1 MVAEVALFDESL
13 ISPQVQAALPEG
25 YTLRPLRANDY
36 ERGFLKVLEVL
47 TEVGNQTKEE
57 WMERFNYLKQHNHEY
72 FTIAITDDRS
82 DKVVAAGTIFVERK
96 FVHNNGLVGH
106 IEDIAVD
113 GQQQGKK
120 LGLRIIQALKFIGA
134 KRNCYKVILDCSAKN
149 IPFYE
154 KCGFAHKEYEMAWYV
169 TKSNL

>member
-57 WMERFNYLKQHNHEY
+57 WMGKW
-72 FTIAITDDRS
+72 
-82 DKVVAAGTIFVERK
+82 
-96 FVHNNGLVGH
+96 LVLWQV
-106 IEDIAVD
+106 DVD
-113 GQQQGKK
+113 G
-120 LGLRIIQALKFIGA
+120 LHRYSF
-134 KRNCYKVILDCSAKN
+134 
-149 IPFYE
+149 PF
-154 KCGFAHKEYEMAWYV
+154 
-169 TKSNL
+169 N

>member
-57 WMERFNYLKQHNHEY
+57 WMGKW
-72 FTIAITDDRS
+72 
-82 DKVVAAGTIFVERK
+82 
-96 FVHNNGLVGH
+96 LVLWQV
-106 IEDIAVD
+106 DVD
-113 GQQQGKK
+113 GSH
-120 LGLRIIQALKFIGA
+120 RYSF
-134 KRNCYKVILDCSAKN
+134 
-149 IPFYE
+149 PF
-154 KCGFAHKEYEMAWYV
+154 
-169 TKSNL
+169 N